1 MAGSSTTPAQG
12 AYPRAHRPLAVD
24 DAERNLLRT
33 VRIRDRL
40 GVRQARCR
48 ASAAMPPCLV
58 VLCWVPLHERSG
70 TGGTGSLDADAE
82 PRLRRGGLR
91 RVRGGYEMGH
101 AIAERCPLPHGPHP
115 SVSW

>member
-48 ASAAMPPCLV
+48 SSAAMPPCLV
-58 VLCWVPLHERSG
+58 VLCWVPLQERSG

-82 PRLRRGGLR
+82 PRLNDCPIRGGWVRKMLHENAILPER
-91 RVRGGYEMGH
+91 RHRRAVE
-101 AIAERCPLPHGPHP
+101 A
-115 SVSW
+115 